1 MKALT
6 RNALIAMSVLLGASS
21 AVYSQNYPTKPIRM
35 IVPAT
40 PGGAADTLSR
50 TVAQKLSEAWGFP
63 VVVEN
68 RGGAAGIIGAE
79 AAARSPNDGYTLMM
93 GSAGGI
99 TIHPSL
105 YPKLPYDPVKD
116 FTPVVMVANSPLI
129 LVVHP
134 SVPAKTVMELIQLA
148 KRKPGEL
155 NFGSAGVGS
164 TQHLSGELL
173 KSMANIDMKHIP
185 YKGSA
190 PASVDLLAGRIS
202 VMFEN
207 MLSMIPSIKEGTVR
221 AIALTGSSRSPT
233 MPDLPTVAESG
244 VPGFAV
250 VGWYGIVVPTGT
262 DPAIVK
268 KLNTEINRILKL
280 PEVGVRLTS
289 LGTEPVGGT
298 SEEFANRIKVD
309 TAKWRKLIKDSDIHI
324 E

>member
-1 MKALT
+1 
-6 RNALIAMSVLLGASS
+6 
-21 AVYSQNYPTKPIRM
+21 M

-50 TVAQKLSEAWGFP
+50 TVAQKLSEAWGWP

-68 RGGAAGIIGAE
+68 KGGAAGIIGAE
-79 AAARSPNDGYTLMM
+79 AAAKSPNDGYTLMM

-134 SVPAKTVMELIQLA
+134 SVPAKSVMDLVQLA
-148 KRKPGEL
+148 KQKPGEID
-155 NFGSAGVGS
+155 FGSAGVGS
-164 TQHLSGELL
+164 TQQLSGELL

-190 PASVDLLAGRIS
+190 PAYVDLMAGRIS

-207 MLSMIPSIKEGTVR
+207 MLSMLPSIKEGTVR
-221 AIALTGSSRSPT
+221 AIAVTGSSRSPT
-233 MPDLPTVAESG
+233 MPELPTVAESG
-244 VPGFAV
+244 VPGFSV
-250 VGWYGIVVPTGT
+250 VGWYGIVVPAGT

-268 KLNTEINRILKL
+268 KLNAEINRILKL
-280 PEVGVRLTS
+280 PEVGARLSS
-289 LGTEPVGGT
+289 LGAEPVGGT

-309 TAKWRKLIKDSDIHI
+309 TAKWKKVIKDSDIHI

>member
-1 MKALT
+1 MKTLT
-6 RNALIAMSVLLGASS
+6 RSAFMAMSLLLGASGT
-21 AVYSQNYPTKPIRM
+21 AYSQNYPAKAIRM
-35 IVPAT
+35 VVPAT

-50 TVAQKLSEAWGFP
+50 TVAQKLSEAWGWP

-68 RGGAAGIIGAE
+68 KGGAAGIIGAE

-116 FTPVVMVANSPLI
+116 FVPVVMVANSPLI

-134 SVPAKTVMELIQLA
+134 SLPAKSVMELIQLA
-148 KRKPGEL
+148 KQKPGEI

-164 TQHLSGELL
+164 TQQLSGELL

-190 PASVDLLAGRIS
+190 PAYVDLMAGRIS

-207 MLSMIPSIKEGTVR
+207 MLSMIPSVKEGTVR
-221 AIALTGSSRSPT
+221 AIAVTGSNRSPT
-233 MPDLPTVAESG
+233 MPELPTVAESG
-244 VPGFAV
+244 VPGFSV
-250 VGWYGIVVPTGT
+250 VGWYGIVVPAGT

-268 KLNTEINRILKL
+268 KLNAEINRILKL
-280 PEVGVRLTS
+280 PEVGARLSS
-289 LGTEPVGGT
+289 LGAEPVGGT
-298 SEEFANRIKVD
+298 SEEFANRIRVD
-309 TAKWRKLIKDSDIHI
+309 TAKWKKVIKDSDIHI

>member
-6 RNALIAMSVLLGASS
+6 RSALIAMSVLLGASS
-21 AVYSQNYPTKPIRM
+21 TAYSQNYPTKAIRM

-50 TVAQKLSEAWGFP
+50 TIAQKLSEAWGWP

-68 RGGAAGIIGAE
+68 KGGAAGIIGAE

-268 KLNTEINRILKL
+268 KLNMEINRILKL

>member
-1 MKALT
+1 
-6 RNALIAMSVLLGASS
+6 
-21 AVYSQNYPTKPIRM
+21 M

-50 TVAQKLSEAWGFP
+50 TVAQKLSEAWGWP

-68 RGGAAGIIGAE
+68 KGGAAGIIGAE
-79 AAARSPNDGYTLMM
+79 AAAKSPNDGYTLMM

-134 SVPAKTVMELIQLA
+134 SVPAKSVMDLVQLA
-148 KRKPGEL
+148 KQKPGEI

-164 TQHLSGELL
+164 TQQLSGELL

-190 PASVDLLAGRIS
+190 PAYVDLMAGRIS

-221 AIALTGSSRSPT
+221 AIAVTGSSRSPT
-233 MPDLPTVAESG
+233 MPELPTVAESG
-244 VPGFAV
+244 VPGFSV
-250 VGWYGIVVPTGT
+250 VGWYGIVVPAGT

-268 KLNTEINRILKL
+268 KLNAEINRILKL
-280 PEVGVRLTS
+280 PEVGARLSS
-289 LGTEPVGGT
+289 LGAEPVGGT

-309 TAKWRKLIKDSDIHI
+309 TAKWKKVIKDSDIHI

>member
-1 MKALT
+1 MKTLT
-6 RNALIAMSVLLGASS
+6 RSAFMAMCLLLGASS
-21 AVYSQNYPTKPIRM
+21 TAYCQNYPAKAIRM

-50 TVAQKLSEAWGFP
+50 TVAQKLSEAWGWP

-68 RGGAAGIIGAE
+68 KGGAAGIIGAE

-134 SVPAKTVMELIQLA
+134 SVPARSVMELVQLA
-148 KRKPGEL
+148 KQKPGEI

-164 TQHLSGELL
+164 TQQLSGELL

-190 PASVDLLAGRIS
+190 PAYVDLMAGRIS

-207 MLSMIPSIKEGTVR
+207 MLSMMPSIKEGTVR
-221 AIALTGSSRSPT
+221 AIAVTGSSRSPT
-233 MPDLPTVAESG
+233 MPELPTVAESG
-244 VPGFAV
+244 VPGFSV
-250 VGWYGIVVPTGT
+250 VGWYGIVVPAGT

-280 PEVGVRLTS
+280 PDVGARLSS
-289 LGTEPVGGT
+289 LGAEPVGGT
-298 SEEFANRIKVD
+298 AEEFANRIKVD
-309 TAKWRKLIKDSDIHI
+309 TAKWKKVIKDSDIHV

>member
-1 MKALT
+1 
-6 RNALIAMSVLLGASS
+6 
-21 AVYSQNYPTKPIRM
+21 M

-298 SEEFANRIKVD
+298 SEEFAYRIKVD

>member
-6 RNALIAMSVLLGASS
+6 RSALISMSVLLGASGT
-21 AVYSQNYPTKPIRM
+21 AYSQNYPTKPIRM

-50 TVAQKLSEAWGFP
+50 TVAQKLSEAWGWP

-68 RGGAAGIIGAE
+68 KGGAAGIIGAE
-79 AAARSPNDGYTLMM
+79 AAAKSPNDGYTLMM